1 MPDLILY
8 TAKQF
13 AEQLHFQNSANQ
25 LYNKLFNI
33 PDESP
38 EAAFCLDDY
47 TQSPFALTYRDKDGQ
62 SRTTQYNAGT
72 GKVFDLPIA
81 SRKTPLTEKVLDAAA
96 AGVGIAG
103 GFGEAETV
111 KINRIVADDVAG
123 VNMTKNKQALDV
135 IADGI
140 FYAKGP
146 AGSDLDLDIDLQ
158 RDSSNNLTYDFTAG
172 GASITTAFIEAQTQ
186 LRSKGCPLGNMVAIL
201 GDTWLTKW
209 MTDTTVQAYLQNTQ
223 NNQLA
228 VSQLTPPELL
238 DAEGLVVLG
247 QYRGLGMLAPIWV
260 CAYTPST
267 PYVSDEG
274 QSATDFVADAN
285 CLFFSLNST
294 RYKVNRGV
302 NVLDENEKRT
312 REYGDMI
319 IDMYT
324 EKDPVAEYIRVSMRH
339 ALVPAKIDHTAKT
352 VGTFT

>member
-13 AEQLHFQNSANQ
+13 AEQLHFQNSEAQ
-25 LYNKLFNI
+25 LYNRLFST

-47 TQSPFALTYRDKDGQ
+47 TQAPFALTYRDKDGQ

-72 GKVFDLPIA
+72 GKVLDLPIA
-81 SRKTPLTEKVLDAAA
+81 SRKTPLSEKILDAAA

-111 KINRIVADDVAG
+111 KINRIVADDIAG

-146 AGSDLDLDIDLQ
+146 TGSDLDLDIDLG
-158 RDSSNNLTYDFTAG
+158 RVAGNNLTFDFTGAG
-172 GASITTAFIEAQTQ
+172 TITQAFIAAQTQ
-186 LRSKGCPLGNMVAIL
+186 LKSQGCPLGNMVTIL
-201 GDTWLTKW
+201 GDSWLNKW

-223 NNQLA
+223 NNALVA
-228 VSQLTPPELL
+228 SQMVPPELL
-238 DAEGLVVLG
+238 GAEGLVVLG
-247 QYRGLGMLAPIWV
+247 QYRGIGMLAPIWV

-267 PYVSDEG
+267 SYVSDEG
-274 QSATDFVADAN
+274 ETATDFVADAN
-285 CLFFSLNST
+285 ALFFSLNST

-339 ALVPAKIDHTAKT
+339 ALIPAKINHTAKS
-352 VGTFT
+352 VGTFS